1 LSADPTRM
9 SKVAAEA
16 QMVPI
21 TGWIER
27 HMSIFDIL
35 PLILNFSTEKSLLV
49 FEDEKL
55 WQKNL
60 ERNQHSSCVKPQ
72 D

>member
-1 LSADPTRM
+1 LFADSTHM
-9 SKVAAEA
+9 SKVVAEV

-35 PLILNFSTEKSLLV
+35 PLILILSTEKSLLV

-60 ERNQHSSCVKPQ
+60 ERNQHFSCVKRQ